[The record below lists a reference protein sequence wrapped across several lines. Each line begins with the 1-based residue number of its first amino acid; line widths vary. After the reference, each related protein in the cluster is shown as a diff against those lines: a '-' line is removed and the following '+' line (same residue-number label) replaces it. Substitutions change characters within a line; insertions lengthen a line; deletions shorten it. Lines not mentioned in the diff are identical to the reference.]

1 MRVPEAAKA
10 RDMSRRSRLTTHG
23 AVSTALAL
31 HSDRALRDA
40 VEAAAPLG
48 SGIGGST
55 ALLDVGGT
63 EVFVKLVTLTERETR
78 PESARSTANIH
89 GVPAICHYGFGSS
102 PGFGAWRE
110 LAVHTMTTDWVLA
123 GHCAGFPLM
132 YHWRVLPGTA
142 PAAVPAELAD
152 VDSVVAYWGG
162 DEAVRRLIG
171 ERGGATASLA
181 LFLEYIPEN
190 LKDWLPPRLAAG
202 GRTADRACT
211 MVARELAALTS
222 FMNSRGLLHFDAHFG
237 NILTD
242 GRRLYATDFGLALS
256 SRFELAEEEA
266 AFFARHQAYDR
277 GYTVT
282 SLVHRL
288 IAALYE
294 PREAE
299 HDALLRAFAAGARP
313 TGIPAQPAAFIAR
326 HAPLAAVL
334 TDFRRTL
341 QQDART
347 PYPVES
353 VRRLEGG

>member
-1 MRVPEAAKA
+1 MPEAAKA

-162 DEAVRRLIG
+162 DEAVHAADRGARRGDG
-171 ERGGATASLA
+171 ESRA
-181 LFLEYIPEN
+181 LPGVHPGEPEG
-190 LKDWLPPRLAAG
+190 LAAAVVG
-202 GRTADRACT
+202 GRMA
-211 MVARELAALTS
+211 V
-222 FMNSRGLLHFDAHFG
+222 
-237 NILTD
+237 
-242 GRRLYATDFGLALS
+242 
-256 SRFELAEEEA
+256 
-266 AFFARHQAYDR
+266 
-277 GYTVT
+277 
-282 SLVHRL
+282 
-288 IAALYE
+288 
-294 PREAE
+294 P
-299 HDALLRAFAAGARP
+299 P
-313 TGIPAQPAAFIAR
+313 TGPAPWWRASW
-326 HAPLAAVL
+326 PLSP
-334 TDFRRTL
+334 R
-341 QQDART
+341 
-347 PYPVES
+347 S
-353 VRRLEGG
+353 